1 MKGERAEIDLGSSE
15 ANPDFIKNAEK
26 NLARQLV
33 NLQRGEIGSNKSH
46 GRRRPKREIG
56 DIEKTQGR
64 LIHQVENAL
73 KILRGEQE
81 GTIKFI
87 KDIQTGKVLGFR
99 ITSEK

>member
-1 MKGERAEIDLGSSE
+1 MEREHVEIDLGSSE
-15 ANPDFIKNAEK
+15 ANSDFIKKAER
-26 NLARQLV
+26 NLTRQLA
-33 NLQRGEIGSNKSH
+33 NLQWGEIGSNKSH
-46 GRRRPKREIG
+46 HRRRPKREIR
-56 DIEKTQGR
+56 DIGENQSHR
-64 LIHQVENAL
+64 IHQIENAL